1 MDRRK
6 KMTWWND
13 ILASLGIN
21 PAVLFAGGFG
31 GLLRALSRRRF
42 KFREMVASPICG
54 ALSAAYLT
62 LPFVHYVRAS
72 GWPLP
77 VDELQTVLASA
88 FMIGTCGMWL
98 ADILFEMVVRRFKP
112 ASDDD

>member
-1 MDRRK
+1 VERYPCQPRDQSR
-6 KMTWWND
+6 
-13 ILASLGIN
+13 S
-21 PAVLFAGGFG
+21 AVCGR
-31 GLLRALSRRRF
+31 LR
-42 KFREMVASPICG
+42 SPICG